1 MIRLSIIYFYLFV
14 SIVLVCACGEKENIP
29 KLTAESELQN
39 DTIPFTIVGNH
50 ITLDAIIQD
59 SVKAKLVYDTGA
71 GLSLYLDSTF
81 LIKHNWFKS
90 NADAN
95 ARDHS
100 ITYSR
105 WLFDEQ
111 LSFRRKELK
120 FSIGKI
126 SDTSFKT
133 GFYDLKNIIR
143 DEVDG
148 IVGKGFMSKYVVEIN
163 YSKHYLVLHKPKSF
177 KAPIGSASL
186 PVFFSPSDHIL
197 FEATYR
203 LENGT
208 SFNYTSGFDLGTGGN
223 VITFETN
230 RLIKKYDLTNQVQN
244 PVHRKDTKGING
256 NFKTLVGNIKSIEF
270 ANITIDTP
278 LIRIMSNDQLKHNP
292 VREIIL
298 VGNYIFSR
306 FGTIYI
312 DYAQSKVYLA
322 KIPK

>member
-1 MIRLSIIYFYLFV
+1 MKKSNLSYFYLFV
-14 SIVLVCACGEKENIP
+14 TIALLCACRGKDNSS
-29 KLTAESELQN
+29 KLIKVTELQN

-50 ITLDAIIQD
+50 IILDAIIQD
-59 SVKAKLVYDTGA
+59 SVKARLVYDTGA

-81 LIKHNWFKS
+81 LINHNWFKS

-111 LSFRRKELK
+111 LKFHRKGLK

-133 GFYDLKNIIR
+133 GVYDLKNIIR

-186 PVFFSPSDHIL
+186 PVLFSPSDHIL

-203 LENGT
+203 LDNGT

-230 RLIKKYDLTNQVQN
+230 RLIKKYDLYNQVKN
-244 PVHRKDTKGING
+244 PIHKKDTKGVNG
-256 NFKTLVGNIKSIEF
+256 NFKTVVGNIKSIEF

-278 LIRIMSNDQLKHNP
+278 LIRIMSNDQLRHNP

-322 KIPK
+322 KIRK